1 MNTRARAMSTARRA
15 ALQFL
20 GSEWNRSVWRRW
32 LSNIFLPP
40 VEPPPPPVVPPV
52 AVAADRSNTPP
63 PSATSA
69 CIEREPELQPQAA
82 DSRDARR
89 SDVRAR
95 FEALSERLTGIEDS
109 LETLLRRA
117 AQRDKSE
124 RRADSEAAEAM
135 VSFAEVAERQAAALE
150 GLLGGVARLEQGLSR
165 VERAVSERERGRNES
180 FFPSAMAS
188 EPPPSRSSLGAERLD
203 SAAIPRG
210 RRAARSSAEES
221 SGSQRP
227 PEGDESDVSG
237 ASAIHGHLSELSLS
251 TVLAMLELER
261 RTGRL
266 RVATD
271 DGLLASFEL
280 LDGSVTHCR
289 LSENDADPLHAL
301 RTALRWKNGRFW
313 FRHQAP
319 EAKSYAPRSI
329 GSLLLEATQQND
341 ESFAGVGTD

>member
-1 MNTRARAMSTARRA
+1 MSTARRA
-15 ALQFL
+15 ALEFL

-32 LSNIFLPP
+32 LSNIFVPP
-40 VEPPPPPVVPPV
+40 VEPPTPPVEPPV
-52 AVAADRSNTPP
+52 AAAVDRSNTAPA
-63 PSATSA
+63 SATSA
-69 CIEREPELQPQAA
+69 CFEREPEQEPQGAG
-82 DSRDARR
+82 SRDARR
-89 SDVRAR
+89 PDVRAR

-124 RRADSEAAEAM
+124 RRADSEAADAM
-135 VSFAEVAERQAAALE
+135 ASFAELAERQAAALE
-150 GLLGGVARLEQGLSR
+150 GLLGGVARLEHGLSR
-165 VERAVSERERGRNES
+165 VERAVSERDRGRHDS
-180 FFPSAMAS
+180 FFPSAMSS
-188 EPPPSRSSLGAERLD
+188 EPPPSRPPLGAERLD
-203 SAAIPRG
+203 SGTIPRG
-210 RRAARSSAEES
+210 RS

-227 PEGDESDVSG
+227 AEGDESDAGG
-237 ASAIHGHLSELSLS
+237 ASSIHGHLSELSLS

-313 FRHQAP
+313 FRQQAP
-319 EAKSYAPRSI
+319 ETKSYAPRSI